1 MKNLLTW
8 LIALIAALGLSPVTA
23 RVVDL
28 NRTDDIVTI
37 EMANGHRYAF
47 FGCSDYC
54 EGDYVSAIVWKNGTE
69 DIRDDIIVSV
79 HYSGYSDYA
88 GDNLN

>member
-8 LIALIAALGLSPVTA
+8 IIALIAALGLSPVTA

-37 EMANGHRYAF
+37 EMANGYQYAF
-47 FGCSDYC
+47 EGCSDYC
-54 EGDYVSAIVWKNGTE
+54 VGDFVSAIVWRNGT
-69 DIRDDIIVSV
+69 DIITDDIIVSV

-88 GDNLN
+88 GDPLN